1 MARAVLYARCSTE
14 EESQKDA
21 LVQQVKEAEVCIK
34 EQGWTLADRYIES
47 KSGTTTKGRQEYTR
61 LYEDLLKDKFDI
73 IVIKSQDRLMRN
85 TKDWYLFVDRLVT
98 EQKQLYIYIERK
110 FYTAD
115 DALITGIK
123 AILAED
129 YSRELSKKI
138 NNAHQNRQKSGGKVI
153 VTSRVYGFRKLPDKS
168 IALIEEEAAV
178 KRRMYEL
185 CAANFGTRTIATI
198 LENDGVRKRDGQP
211 FGANDI
217 LRMIKNP
224 INKGCA
230 VMGRL
235 HYDFDTKKTIR
246 TSSDEWYVYDHKV
259 PETVSEELW
268 ERANENIRKRRSDKK
283 AESGTD
289 ASGKNAGK
297 YHLSGKIQCGLCGS
311 PYYRRIRR
319 RYKTGEIIHEWKCR
333 TYLETGRNTGR
344 FDRSQLRRV
353 QLEHVEGCDN
363 VHLDEERLYQ
373 LLEKN
378 CLSSYQVDKE
388 KLTRKMIGLLK
399 TVLKEQDL
407 QPEINR
413 VKMQKKQIKEQT
425 KKLVDKLLDGV
436 LSDQVYTEKQKEL
449 DERLENIQLQL
460 NRLEKQNNQMSV
472 LKYRILNIEESLKNG
487 DIIEKASVVGML
499 EEIDRI
505 VVFPTYLEL
514 HFNLSKMTGVTDM
527 NLLPEGEQDCIRI
540 EYDNLFNYRQ
550 GKAAEREQI
559 VQLLKENP
567 DFKAKDIAGELGYG
581 LSKTQYRMKVLQ
593 EEGRIQ
599 YHREGK
605 SGYWEVLKDQNV
617 PSVK

>member
-1 MARAVLYARCSTE
+1 MLRAVFYARCSTE

-98 EQKQLYIYIERK
+98 EQKQLYIYIEQK

-153 VTSRVYGFRKLPDKS
+153 MTSRVYGFQKLADKS
-168 IALIEEEAAV
+168 IVLVEEEAAV

-259 PETVSEELW
+259 PKTVSEELW

-283 AESGTD
+283 AESVAD

-333 TYLETGRNTGR
+333 TYLKTGRNTGR
-344 FDRSQLRRV
+344 LDRPQLRRV
-353 QLEHVEGCDN
+353 QLEYVEGCDN

-407 QPEINR
+407 QPEIDR

-449 DERLENIQLQL
+449 DERLENIQAQL
-460 NRLEKQNNQMSV
+460 NRLEKQNNQKSV

-487 DIIEKASVVGML
+487 DIIEKASVAGML

-514 HFNLSKMTGVTDM
+514 HFNFSKMIGVTDM
-527 NLLPEGEQDCIRI
+527 NLLPESEQECIRI

-550 GKAAEREQI
+550 GMAEEREQI
-559 VQLLKENP
+559 VQLLIENP
-567 DFKAKDIAGELGYG
+567 DYKAKDIARELDYG

-599 YHREGK
+599 YRREGMT
-605 SGYWEVLKDQNV
+605 GYWEVLK
-617 PSVK
+617 

>member
-1 MARAVLYARCSTE
+1 MVRAVLYARCSTE

-21 LVQQVKEAEVCIK
+21 LVQQVKEGEACIK
-34 EQGWTLADRYIES
+34 EQDWLLVDRYIES
-47 KSGTTTKGRQEYTR
+47 KSGTTTKGRKEYAR
-61 LYEDLLKDKFDI
+61 LYADLLKDKFDV

-85 TKDWYLFVDRLVT
+85 TMDWYLFVDRLVT

-138 NNAHQNRQKSGGKVI
+138 NNAHRNRQKSGGKVI
-153 VTSRVYGFRKLPDKS
+153 MTSRVYGFRKLPDKS
-168 IALIEEEAAV
+168 IALVEEEAAV

-185 CAANFGTRTIATI
+185 CAADFGTRTIATI

-217 LRMIKNP
+217 LRIIKNP

-230 VMGRL
+230 VMGRF

-268 ERANENIRKRRSDKK
+268 ESANENIRKRRSNKK
-283 AESGTD
+283 AESSAD
-289 ASGKNAGK
+289 VSGKNGGK
-297 YHLSGKIQCGLCGS
+297 YHLSGKLQCGLCGS
-311 PYYRRIRR
+311 PYYRRIRK

-344 FDRSQLRRV
+344 LDRPQLRRV

-388 KLTRKMIGLLK
+388 KLTRKMISLLK

-407 QPEINR
+407 QPEIDR

-449 DERLENIQLQL
+449 DERLENIQVQL
-460 NRLEKQNNQMSV
+460 NRLEKKNNQKSF

-487 DIIEKASVVGML
+487 DIIEKASVAGML

-514 HFNLSKMTGVTDM
+514 HFNLSKMIGVTDM
-527 NLLPEGEQDCIRI
+527 NLLPESEQDCIRI

-550 GKAAEREQI
+550 GMVEEREQI

-567 DFKAKDIAGELGYG
+567 DYKAKDIARELGYG

-593 EEGRIQ
+593 EEGKIQ
-599 YHREGK
+599 FHRDGRT
-605 SGYWEVLKDQNV
+605 GYWEVLKEGRENH
-617 PSVK
+617 

>member
-1 MARAVLYARCSTE
+1 MLRAVFYARCSTE

-21 LVQQVKEAEVCIK
+21 LVQQVKEAEICIK
-34 EQGWTLADRYIES
+34 EQGWTLVDRYIES

-138 NNAHQNRQKSGGKVI
+138 NNAHRNRQKSGGKVI
-153 VTSRVYGFRKLPDKS
+153 MTSRVYGFQKLPDKS
-168 IALIEEEAAV
+168 IALVEEEAAV

-217 LRMIKNP
+217 LRIIKNP

-246 TSSDEWYVYDHKV
+246 TSSDEWYVYEHKV

-283 AESGTD
+283 AKSGAD
-289 ASGKNAGK
+289 VSGKNAGK

-344 FDRSQLRRV
+344 LDRPQLRRV

-407 QPEINR
+407 QPEIDR

-449 DERLENIQLQL
+449 DERLENIQAQL
-460 NRLEKQNNQMSV
+460 NRLEKQNNQKSV

-487 DIIEKASVVGML
+487 DIIEKASVAGML

-514 HFNLSKMTGVTDM
+514 HFNLSKMIGVTDM

-550 GKAAEREQI
+550 GMAEEREQI
-559 VQLLKENP
+559 VQLLIENP
-567 DFKAKDIAGELGYG
+567 DYKAKDIARELDYG

-599 YHREGK
+599 FHREGMT
-605 SGYWEVLKDQNV
+605 GYWEVLK
-617 PSVK
+617 

>member
-1 MARAVLYARCSTE
+1 MLRAVFYARCSTE

-34 EQGWTLADRYIES
+34 EQGWTLVDRYIES

-138 NNAHQNRQKSGGKVI
+138 NNAHRNRQKSGGKVI
-153 VTSRVYGFRKLPDKS
+153 MTSRVYGFQKLPDKS
-168 IALIEEEAAV
+168 IALVEEEAAV

-217 LRMIKNP
+217 LRIIKNP

-246 TSSDEWYVYDHKV
+246 TSSDEWYVYEHKV

-283 AESGTD
+283 AESGAD
-289 ASGKNAGK
+289 VSGKNAGK

-344 FDRSQLRRV
+344 LDRPQLRRV

-407 QPEINR
+407 QPEIDR

-449 DERLENIQLQL
+449 DERLENIQAQL
-460 NRLEKQNNQMSV
+460 NRLEKQNNQKSV

-487 DIIEKASVVGML
+487 DIIEKASVAGML
-499 EEIDRI
+499 EESI

-514 HFNLSKMTGVTDM
+514 HFNLSKMIGVTDM

-550 GKAAEREQI
+550 GMAEEREQI
-559 VQLLKENP
+559 VQLLIENP
-567 DFKAKDIAGELGYG
+567 DYKAKDIARELDYG

-599 YHREGK
+599 FHREGMT
-605 SGYWEVLKDQNV
+605 GYWEVLK
-617 PSVK
+617 

>member
-1 MARAVLYARCSTE
+1 MLRAVFYARCSTE

-85 TKDWYLFVDRLVT
+85 TKDWYLFVDRLIT
-98 EQKQLYIYIERK
+98 EQKRLYIYIERK

-153 VTSRVYGFRKLPDKS
+153 MTSRVYGFQKLADKS
-168 IALIEEEAAV
+168 IALVEEEAAV

-217 LRMIKNP
+217 LRIIKNP

-235 HYDFDTKKTIR
+235 HYDFDTKKTMH

-283 AESGTD
+283 AESGADT
-289 ASGKNAGK
+289 SGKNGGK

-344 FDRSQLRRV
+344 LDRPQLRRV

-388 KLTRKMIGLLK
+388 KLTKKMIGLLK

-472 LKYRILNIEESLKNG
+472 LKYRILNIEESLRNG
-487 DIIEKASVVGML
+487 DIIEKASVAGML

-550 GKAAEREQI
+550 GKEAEREQI
-559 VQLLKENP
+559 VQLLIENP
-567 DFKAKDIAGELGYG
+567 DYKAKDIARELGYG

-599 YHREGK
+599 YHREGRT
-605 SGYWEVLKDQNV
+605 GYWEVLKDQNV

>member
-1 MARAVLYARCSTE
+1 MLRAVFYARCSTE

-34 EQGWTLADRYIES
+34 EQGWTLVDRYIES

-138 NNAHQNRQKSGGKVI
+138 NNAHRNRQKSGGKVI
-153 VTSRVYGFRKLPDKS
+153 MTSRVYGFRKLPDKS

-217 LRMIKNP
+217 LRIIKNP
-224 INKGCA
+224 LNKGCA

-283 AESGTD
+283 AENEAD
-289 ASGKNAGK
+289 VSGKNGGK
-297 YHLSGKIQCGLCGS
+297 YHLSGKLQCGLCGS

-344 FDRSQLRRV
+344 LDRPQLRRV

-363 VHLDEERLYQ
+363 VHLDEERLNQ

-407 QPEINR
+407 QPEIDR

-449 DERLENIQLQL
+449 DERLENIQAQL
-460 NRLEKQNNQMSV
+460 NRLEKQNNQKSV

-487 DIIEKASVVGML
+487 DIIEKASVAGML

-514 HFNLSKMTGVTDM
+514 HFNFSKMIGVTDM
-527 NLLPEGEQDCIRI
+527 NLLPESEQDCIRI

-550 GKAAEREQI
+550 GMAEEREQI
-559 VQLLKENP
+559 VQLLIENP
-567 DFKAKDIAGELGYG
+567 DYKAKDIARELDYG

-599 YHREGK
+599 YRREGMT
-605 SGYWEVLKDQNV
+605 GYWEVLK
-617 PSVK
+617 

>member
-1 MARAVLYARCSTE
+1 MLRAVFYARCSTE

-34 EQGWTLADRYIES
+34 EQGWTLVDRYIES

-129 YSRELSKKI
+129 NSRELSKKI
-138 NNAHQNRQKSGGKVI
+138 NNAHRNRQKSGGKVI
-153 VTSRVYGFRKLPDKS
+153 MTSRVYGFRKLPDKS

-217 LRMIKNP
+217 LRIIKNP
-224 INKGCA
+224 LNKGCA

-283 AESGTD
+283 AENEAD
-289 ASGKNAGK
+289 VLGKNGGK
-297 YHLSGKIQCGLCGS
+297 YHLSGKLQCGLCGS

-344 FDRSQLRRV
+344 LDRPQLRRV

-407 QPEINR
+407 QPEIDR

-449 DERLENIQLQL
+449 DERLENIQAQL
-460 NRLEKQNNQMSV
+460 NRLEKQNNQKSV

-487 DIIEKASVVGML
+487 DIIEKASVAGML

-514 HFNLSKMTGVTDM
+514 HFNFSKMIGVTDM
-527 NLLPEGEQDCIRI
+527 NLLPESEQDCIRI

-550 GKAAEREQI
+550 GMAEEREQI
-559 VQLLKENP
+559 VQLLIENP
-567 DFKAKDIAGELGYG
+567 DYKAKDIARELDYG

-599 YHREGK
+599 YRREGMT
-605 SGYWEVLKDQNV
+605 GYWEVLK
-617 PSVK
+617 

>member
-1 MARAVLYARCSTE
+1 MLRAVFYARCSTE

-21 LVQQVKEAEVCIK
+21 LVQQVKEAEICIK
-34 EQGWTLADRYIES
+34 EQGWTLVDRYIES

-138 NNAHQNRQKSGGKVI
+138 NNAHRNRQKSGGKVI
-153 VTSRVYGFRKLPDKS
+153 MTSRVYGFQKLPDKS
-168 IALIEEEAAV
+168 IALVEEEAAV

-217 LRMIKNP
+217 LRIIKNP

-246 TSSDEWYVYDHKV
+246 TSSDEWYVYEHKV

-283 AESGTD
+283 AESGAD
-289 ASGKNAGK
+289 VSGKNAGK

-344 FDRSQLRRV
+344 LDRPQLRRV

-407 QPEINR
+407 QPEIDR
-413 VKMQKKQIKEQT
+413 VKIQKKQIKEQT

-449 DERLENIQLQL
+449 DERLENIQAQL
-460 NRLEKQNNQMSV
+460 NRLEKQNNQKSV

-487 DIIEKASVVGML
+487 DIIEKASVAGML

-514 HFNLSKMTGVTDM
+514 HFNLSKMIGVTDM

-550 GKAAEREQI
+550 GMAEEREQI
-559 VQLLKENP
+559 VQLLIENP
-567 DFKAKDIAGELGYG
+567 DYKAKDIARELDYG

-599 YHREGK
+599 FHREGMT
-605 SGYWEVLKDQNV
+605 GYWEVLK
-617 PSVK
+617 

>member
-1 MARAVLYARCSTE
+1 MLRAVFYARCSTE

-21 LVQQVKEAEVCIK
+21 LVQQVKEAEICIK
-34 EQGWTLADRYIES
+34 EQGWTLVDRYIES

-138 NNAHQNRQKSGGKVI
+138 NNAHRNRQKSGGKVI
-153 VTSRVYGFRKLPDKS
+153 MTSRVYGFQKLPDKS
-168 IALIEEEAAV
+168 IALVEEEAAV

-217 LRMIKNP
+217 LRIIKNP

-246 TSSDEWYVYDHKV
+246 TSSDEWYVYEHKV

-283 AESGTD
+283 AESGAD
-289 ASGKNAGK
+289 VSGKNAGK

-344 FDRSQLRRV
+344 LDRPQLRRV

-407 QPEINR
+407 QPEIDR

-449 DERLENIQLQL
+449 DERLENIQAQL
-460 NRLEKQNNQMSV
+460 NRLEKQNNQKSV

-487 DIIEKASVVGML
+487 DIIEKASVAGML

-514 HFNLSKMTGVTDM
+514 HFNLSKMIGVTDM
-527 NLLPEGEQDCIRI
+527 NLLPEGEQDYIRI

-550 GKAAEREQI
+550 GMAEEREQI
-559 VQLLKENP
+559 VQLLIENP
-567 DFKAKDIAGELGYG
+567 DYKAKDIARELDYG

-599 YHREGK
+599 FHREGMT
-605 SGYWEVLKDQNV
+605 GYWEVLK
-617 PSVK
+617 

>member
-1 MARAVLYARCSTE
+1 MGYARVS
-14 EESQKDA
+14 S
-21 LVQQVKEAEVCIK
+21 K
-34 EQGWTLADRYIES
+34 EQNLDRQILQLKKYV
-47 KSGTTTKGRQEYTR
+47 QE
-61 LYEDLLKDKFDI
+61 ENI
-73 IVIKSQDRLMRN
+73 IVDKASGKNLERPGYQALKGVLGLRQGDTLVITSLDRLSRSK
-85 TKDWYLFVDRLVT
+85 TDIKQELQWFKEHGIRLM
-98 EQKQLYIYIERK
+98 
-110 FYTAD
+110 
-115 DALITGIK
+115 
-123 AILAED
+123 ILD
-129 YSRELSKKI
+129 LP
-138 NNAHQNRQKSGGKVI
+138 
-153 VTSRVYGFRKLPDKS
+153 TS
-168 IALIEEEAAV
+168 LIEIPE
-178 KRRMYEL
+178 
-185 CAANFGTRTIATI
+185 
-198 LENDGVRKRDGQP
+198 GQEW
-211 FGANDI
+211 
-217 LRMIKNP
+217 
-224 INKGCA
+224 
-230 VMGRL
+230 MGRL

-246 TSSDEWYVYDHKV
+246 TSSDEWYVYEHKV

-283 AESGTD
+283 AESGAD
-289 ASGKNAGK
+289 VSGKNAGK

-344 FDRSQLRRV
+344 LDRPQLRRV

-407 QPEINR
+407 QPEIDR

-449 DERLENIQLQL
+449 DERLENIQAQL
-460 NRLEKQNNQMSV
+460 NRLEKQNNQKSV

-487 DIIEKASVVGML
+487 DIIEKASVAGML

-514 HFNLSKMTGVTDM
+514 HFNLSKMIGVTDM

-550 GKAAEREQI
+550 GMAEEREQI
-559 VQLLKENP
+559 VQLLIENP
-567 DFKAKDIAGELGYG
+567 DYKAKDIARELDYG

-599 YHREGK
+599 FHREGMT
-605 SGYWEVLKDQNV
+605 GYWEVLK
-617 PSVK
+617 

>member
-1 MARAVLYARCSTE
+1 MLRAVFYARCSTE

-21 LVQQVKEAEVCIK
+21 LAQQVKEAEICIK
-34 EQGWTLADRYIES
+34 EQGWTLVDRYIES

-138 NNAHQNRQKSGGKVI
+138 NNAHRNRQKSGGKVI
-153 VTSRVYGFRKLPDKS
+153 MTSRVYGFQKLP
-168 IALIEEEAAV
+168 AV

-217 LRMIKNP
+217 LRIIKNP

-246 TSSDEWYVYDHKV
+246 TSSDEWYVYEHKV

-283 AESGTD
+283 AESGAD
-289 ASGKNAGK
+289 VSGKNAGK

-344 FDRSQLRRV
+344 LDRPQLRRV

-407 QPEINR
+407 QPEIDR

-449 DERLENIQLQL
+449 DERLENIQAQL
-460 NRLEKQNNQMSV
+460 NRLEKQNNQKSV

-487 DIIEKASVVGML
+487 DIIEKASVAGML

-514 HFNLSKMTGVTDM
+514 HFNLSKMIGVTDM

-550 GKAAEREQI
+550 GMAEEREQI
-559 VQLLKENP
+559 VQLLIENP
-567 DFKAKDIAGELGYG
+567 DYKAKDIARELDYG

-599 YHREGK
+599 FHREGMT
-605 SGYWEVLKDQNV
+605 GYWEVLK
-617 PSVK
+617 

>member
-1 MARAVLYARCSTE
+1 M
-14 EESQKDA
+14 
-21 LVQQVKEAEVCIK
+21 
-34 EQGWTLADRYIES
+34 
-47 KSGTTTKGRQEYTR
+47 
-61 LYEDLLKDKFDI
+61 
-73 IVIKSQDRLMRN
+73 
-85 TKDWYLFVDRLVT
+85 
-98 EQKQLYIYIERK
+98 
-110 FYTAD
+110 
-115 DALITGIK
+115 
-123 AILAED
+123 
-129 YSRELSKKI
+129 
-138 NNAHQNRQKSGGKVI
+138 
-153 VTSRVYGFRKLPDKS
+153 TSRVYGFQKLPDKS
-168 IALIEEEAAV
+168 IALVEEEAAV

-217 LRMIKNP
+217 LRIIKNP

-246 TSSDEWYVYDHKV
+246 TSSDEWYVYEHKV

-283 AESGTD
+283 AESGAD
-289 ASGKNAGK
+289 VSGKNAGK

-344 FDRSQLRRV
+344 LDRPQLRRV

-407 QPEINR
+407 QPEIDR

-449 DERLENIQLQL
+449 DERLENIQAQL
-460 NRLEKQNNQMSV
+460 NRLEKQNNQKSV

-487 DIIEKASVVGML
+487 DIIEKASVAGML

-514 HFNLSKMTGVTDM
+514 HFNLSKMIGVTDM

-550 GKAAEREQI
+550 GMAEEREQI
-559 VQLLKENP
+559 VQLLIENP
-567 DFKAKDIAGELGYG
+567 DYKAKDIARELDYG

-599 YHREGK
+599 FHREGMT
-605 SGYWEVLKDQNV
+605 GYWEVLK
-617 PSVK
+617 

>member
-138 NNAHQNRQKSGGKVI
+138 NNAHQNRQKSGGNVI
-153 VTSRVYGFRKLPDKS
+153 MTSRVYGFQKLADKS
-168 IALIEEEAAV
+168 IALVEEEAAV

-198 LENDGVRKRDGQP
+198 LETDGVRKRDGQP

-217 LRMIKNP
+217 LRIIKNP

-230 VMGRL
+230 VMGRF

-283 AESGTD
+283 AESGAD

-344 FDRSQLRRV
+344 LDRPQLRRI

-407 QPEINR
+407 QPEIDR

-449 DERLENIQLQL
+449 DERLENNKAQL
-460 NRLEKQNNQMSV
+460 NRLEKQNNQKSV

-487 DIIEKASVVGML
+487 DIIEKASVSGML
-499 EEIDRI
+499 EEIDRM

-514 HFNLSKMTGVTDM
+514 HFNLSKMMGMTDL
-527 NLLPEGEQDCIRI
+527 NLLPEGEHDCIRI

-550 GKAAEREQI
+550 GKVAEREQI
-559 VQLLKENP
+559 VQLLIENP
-567 DFKAKDIAGELGYG
+567 DYKAKDIARELGYG

-605 SGYWEVLKDQNV
+605 TGYWEVLKDQNV

>member
-1 MARAVLYARCSTE
+1 MLRAVFYARCSTE

-34 EQGWTLADRYIES
+34 EQGWTLVDRYIES

-138 NNAHQNRQKSGGKVI
+138 NNAHRNRQKSGGKVI
-153 VTSRVYGFRKLPDKS
+153 MTSRVYGFRKLPDKS

-217 LRMIKNP
+217 LRIIKNP
-224 INKGCA
+224 LNKGCA

-283 AESGTD
+283 AENEAD
-289 ASGKNAGK
+289 VSGKNGGK
-297 YHLSGKIQCGLCGS
+297 YHLSGKLQCGLCGS

-344 FDRSQLRRV
+344 LDRPQLRRV

-388 KLTRKMIGLLK
+388 KLIRKMIGLLK

-407 QPEINR
+407 QPEIDR

-449 DERLENIQLQL
+449 DERLENIQAQL
-460 NRLEKQNNQMSV
+460 NRLEKQNNQKSV

-487 DIIEKASVVGML
+487 DIIEKASVAGML

-514 HFNLSKMTGVTDM
+514 HFNFSKMIGVTDM
-527 NLLPEGEQDCIRI
+527 NLLPESEQDCIRI

-550 GKAAEREQI
+550 GMADEREQI
-559 VQLLKENP
+559 VQLLIENP
-567 DFKAKDIAGELGYG
+567 DYKAKDIARELDYG

-599 YHREGK
+599 YRREGMT
-605 SGYWEVLKDQNV
+605 GYWEVLK
-617 PSVK
+617 

>member
-1 MARAVLYARCSTE
+1 MLRAVFYARCSTE

-21 LVQQVKEAEVCIK
+21 LVQQVKEAEICIK
-34 EQGWTLADRYIES
+34 EQGWTLVDRYIES

-138 NNAHQNRQKSGGKVI
+138 NNAHRNRQKSGGKVI
-153 VTSRVYGFRKLPDKS
+153 MTSRVYGFQKLPDKS
-168 IALIEEEAAV
+168 IALVEEEAAV

-217 LRMIKNP
+217 LRIIKNP

-246 TSSDEWYVYDHKV
+246 TSSDEWYVYEHKV

-283 AESGTD
+283 AESGAD
-289 ASGKNAGK
+289 VSGKNAGK

-344 FDRSQLRRV
+344 LDRPQLRRV

-407 QPEINR
+407 QPEIDR

-449 DERLENIQLQL
+449 DERLENIQAQL
-460 NRLEKQNNQMSV
+460 NRLEKQNNQKSV

-487 DIIEKASVVGML
+487 DIIEKASVAGML

-505 VVFPTYLEL
+505 VAFPTYLEL
-514 HFNLSKMTGVTDM
+514 HFNLSKMIGVTDM

-550 GKAAEREQI
+550 GMAEEREQI
-559 VQLLKENP
+559 VQLLIENP
-567 DFKAKDIAGELGYG
+567 DYKAKDIARELDYG

-599 YHREGK
+599 FHREGMT
-605 SGYWEVLKDQNV
+605 GYWEVLK
-617 PSVK
+617 

>member
-1 MARAVLYARCSTE
+1 MLRAVFYARCSTE

-34 EQGWTLADRYIES
+34 EQGWTLVDRYIES

-138 NNAHQNRQKSGGKVI
+138 NNAHRNRQKSGGKVI
-153 VTSRVYGFRKLPDKS
+153 MTSRVYGFRKLPDKS

-217 LRMIKNP
+217 LRIIKNP
-224 INKGCA
+224 LNKGCA

-283 AESGTD
+283 AENEAD
-289 ASGKNAGK
+289 VLGKNGGK
-297 YHLSGKIQCGLCGS
+297 YHLSGKLQCGLCGS

-344 FDRSQLRRV
+344 LDRPQLRRV

-407 QPEINR
+407 QPEIDR

-436 LSDQVYTEKQKEL
+436 LSDQIYTEKQKEL
-449 DERLENIQLQL
+449 DERLENIQAQL
-460 NRLEKQNNQMSV
+460 NRLEKQNNQKSV

-487 DIIEKASVVGML
+487 DIIEKASVAGML

-514 HFNLSKMTGVTDM
+514 HFNFSKMIGVTDM
-527 NLLPEGEQDCIRI
+527 NLLPESEQDCIRI

-550 GKAAEREQI
+550 GMAEEREQI
-559 VQLLKENP
+559 VQLLIENP
-567 DFKAKDIAGELGYG
+567 DYKAKDIARELDYG

-599 YHREGK
+599 YRREGMT
-605 SGYWEVLKDQNV
+605 GYWEVLK
-617 PSVK
+617 

>member
-1 MARAVLYARCSTE
+1 MLRAVFYARCSTE

-21 LVQQVKEAEVCIK
+21 LVQQVKEAEICIK
-34 EQGWTLADRYIES
+34 EQGWTLVDRYIES

-61 LYEDLLKDKFDI
+61 LYKDLLNDKFEI

-98 EQKQLYIYIERK
+98 EQKKLYFYIERK

-138 NNAHQNRQKSGGKVI
+138 NNAHRNRQKYGGTVI
-153 VTSRVYGFRKLPDKS
+153 MTSRAYGFQKLPDKS

-185 CAANFGTRTIATI
+185 CVADFGTRTIATI
-198 LENDGVRKRDGQP
+198 LENEGVRKRDGQP
-211 FGANDI
+211 FAANDI
-217 LRMIKNP
+217 LRIIKNP

-230 VMGRL
+230 VMGRF

-246 TSSDEWYVYDHKV
+246 KSSDEWYVYDHKV

-268 ERANENIRKRRSDKK
+268 EKANENIRKRRAGKK
-283 AESGTD
+283 AESNAD
-289 ASGKNAGK
+289 ALGKNAGK

-344 FDRSQLRRV
+344 LDRPQLRRV

-363 VHLDEERLYQ
+363 VHLEEERLYQ

-388 KLTRKMIGLLK
+388 KLTRKMIDLLN

-407 QPEINR
+407 QPEIDR
-413 VKMQKKQIKEQT
+413 VKMQRKQIKEQT
-425 KKLVDKLLDGV
+425 KRLVDKLLDGV
-436 LSDQVYTEKQKEL
+436 LSDQVYTEKQKEF
-449 DERLENIQLQL
+449 DERLENIQAQL
-460 NRLEKQNNQMSV
+460 DRLEKQNNQKSV
-472 LKYRILNIEESLKNG
+472 LKSRIANIEENLKNG
-487 DIIEKASVVGML
+487 DIIEKASVARML
-499 EEIDRI
+499 EEIDCI
-505 VVFPTYLEL
+505 MVFPTYLEL
-514 HFNLSKMTGVTDM
+514 HFNLSKMIGLMDI
-527 NLLPEGEQDCIRI
+527 NLLPEGEQDCVRI
-540 EYDNLFNYRQ
+540 EYDNLFNYKQ
-550 GKAAEREQI
+550 GMAEEREQI

-567 DFKAKDIAGELGYG
+567 YFKAKDVARELDYG
-581 LSKTQYRMKVLQ
+581 LSKAHYRMKVLQ
-593 EEGRIQ
+593 EDGRIQ
-599 YHREGK
+599 YQREGK
-605 SGYWEVLKDQNV
+605 SGYWVVLK
-617 PSVK
+617 

>member
-1 MARAVLYARCSTE
+1 MLRAVFYARCSTE

-34 EQGWTLADRYIES
+34 EQGWTLVDRYIES

-138 NNAHQNRQKSGGKVI
+138 NNAHRNRQKSGGKVI
-153 VTSRVYGFRKLPDKS
+153 MTSRVYGFQKLPDKS
-168 IALIEEEAAV
+168 IALVEEEAAV

-217 LRMIKNP
+217 LRIIKNP

-246 TSSDEWYVYDHKV
+246 TSSDEWYVYEHKV

-283 AESGTD
+283 AESGAD
-289 ASGKNAGK
+289 VSGKNAGK

-344 FDRSQLRRV
+344 LDRPQLRRV

-407 QPEINR
+407 QPEIDR

-449 DERLENIQLQL
+449 DERLENIQAQL
-460 NRLEKQNNQMSV
+460 NRLEKQNNQKSV

-487 DIIEKASVVGML
+487 DIIEKASVAGML

-514 HFNLSKMTGVTDM
+514 HFNFSKMIGVTDM
-527 NLLPEGEQDCIRI
+527 NLLPESEQECIRI

-550 GKAAEREQI
+550 GMAEEREQI
-559 VQLLKENP
+559 VQLLIENP
-567 DFKAKDIAGELGYG
+567 DYKAKDIARELDYG

-599 YHREGK
+599 FHREGMT
-605 SGYWEVLKDQNV
+605 GYWEVLK
-617 PSVK
+617 

>member
-1 MARAVLYARCSTE
+1 MLRAVFYARCSTE

-21 LVQQVKEAEVCIK
+21 LAQQVKEAEICIK
-34 EQGWTLADRYIES
+34 EQGWTLVDRYIES

-138 NNAHQNRQKSGGKVI
+138 NNAHRNRQKSGGKVI
-153 VTSRVYGFRKLPDKS
+153 MNSRVYGFQKLPDKS
-168 IALIEEEAAV
+168 IALVEEEAAV

-217 LRMIKNP
+217 LRIIKNP

-246 TSSDEWYVYDHKV
+246 TSSDEWYVYEHKV

-283 AESGTD
+283 AESGAD
-289 ASGKNAGK
+289 VSGKNAGK

-344 FDRSQLRRV
+344 LDRPQLRRV

-407 QPEINR
+407 QPEIDR

-449 DERLENIQLQL
+449 DERLENIQAQL
-460 NRLEKQNNQMSV
+460 NRLEKQNNQKSV

-487 DIIEKASVVGML
+487 DIIEKASVAGML

-514 HFNLSKMTGVTDM
+514 HFNLSKMIGVTDM

-550 GKAAEREQI
+550 GMAEEREQI
-559 VQLLKENP
+559 VQLLIENP
-567 DFKAKDIAGELGYG
+567 DYKAKDIARELDYG

-599 YHREGK
+599 FHREGMT
-605 SGYWEVLKDQNV
+605 GYWEVLK
-617 PSVK
+617 

>member
-1 MARAVLYARCSTE
+1 MLRAVFYARCSTE

-21 LVQQVKEAEVCIK
+21 LVQQVKEAEICIK
-34 EQGWTLADRYIES
+34 EQGWTLVDRYIES

-138 NNAHQNRQKSGGKVI
+138 NNAHRNRQKSGGKVI
-153 VTSRVYGFRKLPDKS
+153 MTSRVYGFQKLPDKS
-168 IALIEEEAAV
+168 IALVEEEAAV

-217 LRMIKNP
+217 LRIIKNP

-246 TSSDEWYVYDHKV
+246 TSSDEWYVYEHKV

-283 AESGTD
+283 AESGAD
-289 ASGKNAGK
+289 VSGKNAGK

-344 FDRSQLRRV
+344 LDRPQLRRV

-407 QPEINR
+407 QPEIDR

-449 DERLENIQLQL
+449 DERLENIQAQL
-460 NRLEKQNNQMSV
+460 NRLEKQNNQKSV

-487 DIIEKASVVGML
+487 DIIEKASVAGML

-514 HFNLSKMTGVTDM
+514 HFNFSKMIGVTDM
-527 NLLPEGEQDCIRI
+527 NLLPESEQECIRI

-550 GKAAEREQI
+550 GMAEEREQI
-559 VQLLKENP
+559 VQLLIENP
-567 DFKAKDIAGELGYG
+567 DYKAKDIARELDYG

-599 YHREGK
+599 YRREGMT
-605 SGYWEVLKDQNV
+605 GYWEVLK
-617 PSVK
+617 

>member
-1 MARAVLYARCSTE
+1 MLRAVFYARCSTE

-34 EQGWTLADRYIES
+34 EQGWTLVDRYIES

-138 NNAHQNRQKSGGKVI
+138 NNAHRNRQKSGGKVI
-153 VTSRVYGFRKLPDKS
+153 MTSRVYGFQKLPDKS
-168 IALIEEEAAV
+168 IALVEEEAAV

-217 LRMIKNP
+217 LRIIKNP

-246 TSSDEWYVYDHKV
+246 TSSDEWYVYEHKV

-283 AESGTD
+283 AESGAD
-289 ASGKNAGK
+289 VSGKNAGK

-344 FDRSQLRRV
+344 LDRPQLRRV

-407 QPEINR
+407 QPEIDR

-449 DERLENIQLQL
+449 DERLENIQAQL
-460 NRLEKQNNQMSV
+460 NRLEKQNNQKSV

-487 DIIEKASVVGML
+487 DIIEKASVAGML

-514 HFNLSKMTGVTDM
+514 HFNLSKMIGVTDM

-550 GKAAEREQI
+550 GMAEEREQI
-559 VQLLKENP
+559 VQLLIENP
-567 DFKAKDIAGELGYG
+567 DYKAKDIARELDYG

-599 YHREGK
+599 FHREGMT
-605 SGYWEVLKDQNV
+605 GYWEVLK
-617 PSVK
+617 

>member
-1 MARAVLYARCSTE
+1 MLRAVFYARCSTE

-34 EQGWTLADRYIES
+34 EQGWTLVDRYIES

-138 NNAHQNRQKSGGKVI
+138 NNAHRNRQKSGGKVI
-153 VTSRVYGFRKLPDKS
+153 MTSRVYGFRKLPDKS

-217 LRMIKNP
+217 LRIIKNP
-224 INKGCA
+224 LNKGCA

-283 AESGTD
+283 AENEAD
-289 ASGKNAGK
+289 VSGKNGGK
-297 YHLSGKIQCGLCGS
+297 YHLSGKLQCGLCGS

-344 FDRSQLRRV
+344 LDRPQLRRV

-407 QPEINR
+407 QPEIDR

-449 DERLENIQLQL
+449 DERLENIQAQL
-460 NRLEKQNNQMSV
+460 NRLEKQNNQKSV

-487 DIIEKASVVGML
+487 DIIEKASVAGML

-514 HFNLSKMTGVTDM
+514 HFNFSKMIGVTDM
-527 NLLPEGEQDCIRI
+527 NLLPESEQECIRI

-550 GKAAEREQI
+550 GMAEEREQI
-559 VQLLKENP
+559 VQLLIENP
-567 DFKAKDIAGELGYG
+567 DYKAKDIARELDYG

-599 YHREGK
+599 FHREGMT
-605 SGYWEVLKDQNV
+605 GYWEVLK
-617 PSVK
+617 